1 MEMEPPL
8 MNQRYL
14 RRRIRS
20 RHIAAGLALTLSS
33 LIPQS
38 TAWAQSRSVAQP
50 TWTEAARQTL
60 STGATTVLVVTSSA
74 VPGSRELFRSLATNP
89 SLLKLRGRVIVAELS
104 ADDDPAQVQRL
115 KVSSPSLVA
124 FTRSPSGA
132 LERAATSRVK
142 LGPAELVRWLGDRG
156 LIPSMGASQVASR
169 DADPAVVRTGF
180 GHHQGAQPSPQTPYY
195 ATPQQVYVAP
205 PQQIYV
211 TPPAAPPREVMV
223 ERPVERRVIR
233 RVVPQPR
240 EVIVEREVVVEREAP
255 APRRVVREIEVE
267 ESNPRSV
274 LTRPREAVPREREV
288 IVEREAPAPR
298 RIVREV
304 APRDIEEVVEEVV
317 EEVEVAAPRE
327 VVVAREAAPRAVRV
341 TREAPQPRLA
351 LIQPGPLG
359 RIAGRLGNRLRQ
371 HGMPRVNVEVET
383 ERTYRMAAPAETERL
398 IAAPA
403 PREVAPAYM
412 TAPPPVY
419 APAPVYQV
427 PSPQMTPYLPSPQSQ
442 N

>member
-1 MEMEPPL
+1 
-8 MNQRYL
+8 
-14 RRRIRS
+14 
-20 RHIAAGLALTLSS
+20 
-33 LIPQS
+33 
-38 TAWAQSRSVAQP
+38 VAQP

-124 FTRSPSGA
+124 FTRSPSGV

-142 LGPAELVRWLGDRG
+142 LSPAELVRWLGDRG
-156 LIPSMGASQVASR
+156 LIPSTSAPQVASR

-205 PQQIYV
+205 PQQVYV
-211 TPPAAPPREVMV
+211 APPQQVYVAPPAAPPREVMV

-298 RIVREV
+298 RVVREV
-304 APRDIEEVVEEVV
+304 APREFEEVVEEVV
-317 EEVEVAAPRE
+317 EEVDVAAPRE

-341 TREAPQPRLA
+341 AREAPQPRLA

-359 RIAGRLGNRLRQ
+359 RMVGRLGDRLRQ

-398 IAAPA
+398 VAAPA
-403 PREVAPAYM
+403 PREAAPVYM
-412 TAPPPVY
+412 TAPPPVH